1 MKIKRIEIYGFG
13 KWQNVTFDLQNDLQV
28 FYGLNEAGKSTLRQF
43 IYSVF
48 FGFAQGRGSNK
59 YLKYVPKKGRGS
71 AGYGGAIEIDYQ
83 NHPYRIE
90 RVKGKNGG
98 TVTIKD
104 LLDQSTVT
112 NDFLSEMLGPIDQ
125 HTYERLL
132 GFNQSD
138 LDDFNDLGNRD
149 DLRRHILRM
158 GAVGSEEWIQFEK
171 DLKKDA
177 DKMHTASSRT
187 RELDKKIKHYEK
199 AKQHLQDDRDQLPD
213 YQSAK
218 ALEDQN
224 RAELQEI
231 RQQISQLSKQT
242 SHQQK
247 LLDAWSNYQK
257 ITTLRQRVQ
266 KASKADLQLDLG
278 QISRLADQIRKV
290 EENCQRTQQKLENL
304 PPLAQKAD
312 DLDQLMDLQAKLPV
326 AKVNRDELD
335 KAQQQQTELT
345 NQLAELQEN
354 NSVDLGSVEPMDS
367 ATLKQVKQL
376 LQEQAQVAAKVNQ
389 LRSVPSRQTASTNK
403 STDGNLIW
411 GVGVVLAAVDFFLPI
426 NAIIKLILLAVIILG
441 AYAVVK
447 QVDQPAQPADNA
459 TDDLQTAETN
469 GRKIDEKLRQI
480 GGQTG
485 FDVVPATEWVFL
497 QNEVV
502 NYQQLGQ
509 RLAELKQ
516 RQAVLR
522 EKLADFWQT
531 AKPIL
536 QIDEA
541 QPQPSL
547 NELTKWVT
555 ERIQQIQQQQSQV
568 QTQKILT
575 QNLAEQQA
583 ELKQLRT
590 KFAQFAIPPLDD
602 HFDEWLAQLT
612 ETQKQAVRLR
622 DLEKTVDPAIQTE
635 LQKYPELT
643 ELQAQQSKLTA
654 ELQQL
659 KAQEQALVDE
669 RTQRIGEL
677 TGLKNQ
683 IDILNEQQALTEEE
697 TELKDLIDEWLTLQ
711 LGAKW
716 VDETLGVATKGRLP
730 LIIQQAN
737 EYFAKITNQ
746 RYHQI
751 EFDNDDAIHVV
762 DQNGQAYELGE
773 LSKGTL
779 EQLYISIRFAFMQ
792 AFADTVDLPI
802 IIDDAFVAFD
812 DQRLAETFGLLK
824 QIAQQTQI
832 IYFSAKKE
840 VYQLVDQ
847 RNVVD
852 LNEK

>member
-28 FYGLNEAGKSTLRQF
+28 FYGMNEAGKSTLRQF

-71 AGYGGAIEIDYQ
+71 AGYGGAIEIEYQ
-83 NHPYRIE
+83 KHPYRIE

-104 LLDQSTVT
+104 LIDQNSVSP
-112 NDFLSEMLGPIDQ
+112 DFLGEILGPIDQ

-187 RELDKKIKHYEK
+187 RELDKKVKHYEQ

-224 RAELQEI
+224 RTELQGV
-231 RQQISQLSKQT
+231 RQRINQVSKQT
-242 SHQQK
+242 SHQQT
-247 LLDAWSNYQK
+247 LVDAWNNYHQ
-257 ITTLRQRVQ
+257 ILTLRQRVQ
-266 KASKADLQLDLG
+266 NVSKADLQLDLG
-278 QISRLADQIRKV
+278 QVSRLVDQIRKLT
-290 EENCQRTQQKLENL
+290 ENVQRTQQKLRELPANPQKPGNL
-304 PPLAQKAD
+304 E
-312 DLDQLMDLQAKLPV
+312 QLTDLQAKLPV
-326 AKVNRDELD
+326 AQVNHDELI
-335 KAQQQQTELT
+335 KAQQRQTALT
-345 NQLAELQEN
+345 NQLTELQEN
-354 NSVDLGSVEPMDS
+354 NSVDLNQLKPMDS

-376 LQEQAQVAAKVNQ
+376 LQKQAQTAAEVNQ
-389 LRSVPSRQTASTNK
+389 LRSAPVRTSTTTGRAANV
-403 STDGNLIW
+403 NLIW
-411 GVGVVLAAVDFFLPI
+411 GVGIVLAAVDFFLPI
-426 NAIIKLILLAVIILG
+426 NVIVKLILLVVIALG
-441 AYAVVK
+441 GYGFAK
-447 QVDQPAQPADNA
+447 QTGRSEQPDSEL
-459 TDDLQTAETN
+459 TDALQTAEEN
-469 GRKIDEKLRQI
+469 NRQI
-480 GGQTG
+480 NDKLHQVGVQTG
-485 FDVVPATEWVFL
+485 FDVVPATEWVLL
-497 QNEVV
+497 QSEVV
-502 NYQQLGQ
+502 SYQQIKQ
-509 RLAELKQ
+509 ELADLKH
-516 RQAVLR
+516 RQQTLQ
-522 EKLADFWQT
+522 EKLADFWRT
-531 AKPIL
+531 VTTVL
-536 QIDEA
+536 QIDA
-541 QPQPSL
+541 ASSQPTL
-547 NELTKWVT
+547 EELTERVT
-555 ERIQQIQQQQSQV
+555 KQIQQIQHQQSEV
-568 QTQKILT
+568 QTRKILT
-575 QNLAEQQA
+575 QNLGEQQT
-583 ELKQLRT
+583 ELKQAQD
-590 KFAQFAIPPLDD
+590 KFGQLATPPLDD

-622 DLEKTVDPAIQTE
+622 DLEKTVAPELQEE
-635 LQKYPELT
+635 LQKYTDFTELKEQQAVLT
-643 ELQAQQSKLTA
+643 EQ
-654 ELQQL
+654 LQQL
-659 KAQEQALVDE
+659 KAQEQTLMDE

-677 TGLKNQ
+677 TGFKNQ
-683 IDILNEQQALTEEE
+683 IDILNEQQALAEEE

-737 EYFAKITNQ
+737 EYFAKITDGHYQ
-746 RYHQI
+746 QV
-751 EFDNDDAIHVV
+751 EFDSDDAIHVI
-762 DQNGQAYELGE
+762 DQTGQAYELGE

-812 DQRLAETFGLLK
+812 DRRLAETFGLLK
-824 QIAQQTQI
+824 QIAKQTQI
-832 IYFSAKKE
+832 IYFSAKRG

-847 RNVVD
+847 HNVVN

>member
-1 MKIKRIEIYGFG
+1 M
-13 KWQNVTFDLQNDLQV
+13 
-28 FYGLNEAGKSTLRQF
+28 
-43 IYSVF
+43 
-48 FGFAQGRGSNK
+48 
-59 YLKYVPKKGRGS
+59 
-71 AGYGGAIEIDYQ
+71 
-83 NHPYRIE
+83 
-90 RVKGKNGG
+90 
-98 TVTIKD
+98 
-104 LLDQSTVT
+104 
-112 NDFLSEMLGPIDQ
+112 
-125 HTYERLL
+125 L

-257 ITTLRQRVQ
+257 ITTL
-266 KASKADLQLDLG
+266 
-278 QISRLADQIRKV
+278 
-290 EENCQRTQQKLENL
+290 
-304 PPLAQKAD
+304 
-312 DLDQLMDLQAKLPV
+312 
-326 AKVNRDELD
+326 
-335 KAQQQQTELT
+335 QQQQTELT

-376 LQEQAQVAAKVNQ
+376 LQEQAQAAAKVNQ

-403 STDGNLIW
+403 STNGNLIW
-411 GVGVVLAAVDFFLPI
+411 GVGVVLAAVDFFLPV

-502 NYQQLGQ
+502 SYQQLGQ

-669 RTQRIGEL
+669 R
-677 TGLKNQ
+677 
-683 IDILNEQQALTEEE
+683 
-697 TELKDLIDEWLTLQ
+697 
-711 LGAKW
+711 
-716 VDETLGVATKGRLP
+716 
-730 LIIQQAN
+730 
-737 EYFAKITNQ
+737 
-746 RYHQI
+746 
-751 EFDNDDAIHVV
+751 
-762 DQNGQAYELGE
+762 
-773 LSKGTL
+773 GTL